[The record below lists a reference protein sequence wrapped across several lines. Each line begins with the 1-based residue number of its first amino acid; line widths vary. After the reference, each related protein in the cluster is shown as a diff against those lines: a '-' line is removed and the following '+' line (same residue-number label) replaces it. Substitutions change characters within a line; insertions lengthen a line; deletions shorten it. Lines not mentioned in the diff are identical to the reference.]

1 MTDLNDPGRELLDE
15 VFKIVEREDSDLLNE
30 NIIENISEYLK
41 NNGLVSALFE
51 N

>member
-1 MTDLNDPGRELLDE
+1 MTDLNDPGRESFEE
-15 VFKIVEREDSDLLNE
+15 VSKIVEREDSDFLNE

-41 NNGLVSALFE
+41 NNGLVSVLFE